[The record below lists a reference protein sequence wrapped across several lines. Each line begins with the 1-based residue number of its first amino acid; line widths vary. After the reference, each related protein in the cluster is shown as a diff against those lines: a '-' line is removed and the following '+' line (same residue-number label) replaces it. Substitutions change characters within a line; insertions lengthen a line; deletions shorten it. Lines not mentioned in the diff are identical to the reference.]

1 MLRKEGLTQAQIGD
15 RIGWSREQVRN
26 YIFVLDK
33 VGTEVL
39 DLARKHQNGRV
50 PKNGTIVPF
59 DFTEGWFRNSG
70 LYDLCE
76 KYQLAL
82 MEAFITDKCKW
93 NNEKVQKE
101 AAKFKRWQEY
111 AKLAEE
117 TLMNADDLSTIIT
130 MIENDAFKTE
140 AQLRQKIND

>member
-1 MLRKEGLTQAQIGD
+1 MDLFDWLDIIKKLREEGLTQAQIGD

-59 DFTEGWFRNSG
+59 D
-70 LYDLCE
+70 L
-76 KYQLAL
+76 
-82 MEAFITDKCKW
+82 
-93 NNEKVQKE
+93 
-101 AAKFKRWQEY
+101 
-111 AKLAEE
+111 E
-117 TLMNADDLSTIIT
+117 TLPDEPANFQEFMDRYSED
-130 MIENDAFKTE
+130 
-140 AQLRQKIND
+140 